1 MVHKQKQRYA
11 LGLDLSQAVESTA
24 VVVMR
29 EDIGRC

>member
-1 MVHKQKQRYA
+1 MAHKQQQRYA
-11 LGLDLSQAVESTA
+11 LGLDLGQAVESAA